1 MFEIINPKVT
11 LVATNYNFTS
21 AIEFQQ
27 KLEERDIVSK
37 YALEEQEAK
46 FAGAIP
52 PAAILKDMKPFFPL
66 MYCNKDTKII
76 VTYIQQE
83 FKLNIEKGNISE
95 ENYPEYNSLC
105 SEVLDLKLSDI
116 NAIGINFAGNFNL
129 GKNKLQLL
137 NNEILGEIPDFPLNL
152 TFEFALPI
160 KYEDRG
166 LIATYRIKKISGGDN
181 TDKDRIYR
189 ISVNNHFDVSK
200 LSTSEK
206 SKKLEEILSV
216 ELYKEYLKKCQGFLR
231 LNDGRKKNSEN

>member
-1 MFEIINPKVT
+1 MFEIINPKAT

-83 FKLNIEKGNISE
+83 FKLSVEKNNISE
-95 ENYPEYNSLC
+95 ENYGDYKSLC
-105 SEVLDLKLSDI
+105 GEIIDLKLSDI
-116 NAIGINFAGNFNL
+116 NAIGINYAGEFNL

-137 NNEILGEIPDFPLNL
+137 NNEILGEIPDFALNL

-160 KYEDRG
+160 KYENRG
-166 LIATYRIKKISGGDN
+166 LISTYKIRKISGGDDTN
-181 TDKDRIYR
+181 KDRIYK
-189 ISVNNHFDVSK
+189 ISVNNHFDISK

-206 SKKLEEILSV
+206 SKKLEEILS
-216 ELYKEYLKKCQGFLR
+216 ENLYKEYLEKCQGFLR
-231 LNDGRKKNSEN
+231 LNDGREQQ